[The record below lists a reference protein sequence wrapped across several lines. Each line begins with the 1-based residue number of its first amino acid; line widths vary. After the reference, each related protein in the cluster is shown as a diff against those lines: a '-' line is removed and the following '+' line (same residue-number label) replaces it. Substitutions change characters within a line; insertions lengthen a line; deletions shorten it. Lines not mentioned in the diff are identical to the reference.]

1 VTASKQERLDAIA
14 AEICAHLPCGFEP
27 CESCATFVPG
37 EGSADARVVFVGE
50 APGANEDREGRPFVG
65 AAGRFLDTLLV
76 EAGLARSEI
85 FITNVLKSR
94 PPGNRDP
101 RADEVAHSWPWLEAQ
116 LEVIE
121 PDVIVPLGRHALAR
135 FDPLVKIADVHGR
148 PHTAGSRDLFPL
160 YHPAAA
166 LHGGKLR
173 SALIEDARALG
184 AWLRA
189 RQPPSSPPRTL
200 AGERGST
207 P

>member
-1 VTASKQERLDAIA
+1 LTKQERLDAIA

-27 CESCATFVPG
+27 CESCASFVPG
-37 EGSADARVVFVGE
+37 EGAADARVVFVGE
-50 APGANEDREGRPFVG
+50 APGANEDRSGRPFVG
-65 AAGRFLDTLLV
+65 AAGRFLDTLLA
-76 EAGLARSEI
+76 EAGLSRSEI

-116 LEVIE
+116 LAVIE
-121 PDVIVPLGRHALAR
+121 PEVIVPLGRHALAR
-135 FDPLVKIADVHGR
+135 FDPAVKIADVHGR
-148 PHTAGSRDLFPL
+148 PHEARGLSLFPL

-173 SALIEDARALG
+173 SALIDDARALG
-184 AWLRA
+184 EWLRA

>member
-1 VTASKQERLDAIA
+1 VTLSKQQRLDAIA
-14 AEICAHLPCGFEP
+14 ADICAHVPCGFEP

-37 EGSADARVVFVGE
+37 EGAADARVVLVGE

-65 AAGRFLDTLLV
+65 AAGRFLDTLLA
-76 EAGLARSEI
+76 EAGLSRSEI

-116 LEVIE
+116 LAVIE
-121 PDVIVPLGRHALAR
+121 PEVVVPLGRHALAR
-135 FDPLVKIADVHGR
+135 FDPAVKIADVHGR
-148 PHTAGSRDLFPL
+148 PHTAGGRSLFPL

-173 SALIEDARALG
+173 GALISDARALG
-184 AWLRA
+184 DWLRS
-189 RQPPSSPPRTL
+189 RQPPSRPPRTL